1 MFHAPGISAS
11 EQAVVNFF
19 NTPVHSS
26 PGPVSLRIKLVIFV
40 ELDIRYGSG
49 YWLSNLKSNVGCDID
64 FESGD
69 VMARLEQ
76 IIDQARN
83 LSYAEKQKLRADL
96 DAELEQQ
103 PKSLHET
110 GGAHA
115 EDNSIRERRLDWL
128 KTHCEEYAGQYVAL
142 VGDTLVGHGRTMRE
156 ANEQARKNGA
166 NDPFLVHLTS
176 ESEVLFAGW

>member
-1 MFHAPGISAS
+1 
-11 EQAVVNFF
+11 
-19 NTPVHSS
+19 
-26 PGPVSLRIKLVIFV
+26 
-40 ELDIRYGSG
+40 
-49 YWLSNLKSNVGCDID
+49 
-64 FESGD
+64 
-69 VMARLEQ
+69 MARLEQ